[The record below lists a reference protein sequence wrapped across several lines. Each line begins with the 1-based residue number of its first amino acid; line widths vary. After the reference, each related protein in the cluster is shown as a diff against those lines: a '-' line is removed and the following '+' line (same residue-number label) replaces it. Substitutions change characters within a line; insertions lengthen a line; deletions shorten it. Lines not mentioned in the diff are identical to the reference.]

1 MRPTTAQGENQL
13 MNLIDTSIRRPVFAW
28 VLMFGLIVF
37 GAVSLNRLGVSQMPD
52 VNFPVLSISFTYEG
66 AAPEVVEADLLVD
79 IEERLLSVEGIKE
92 MRSTASQGSGR
103 ISLEFDINRNVDVA
117 LQEVQT
123 AISQIRMPQGVDP
136 PVVRKQNPEE
146 DPIIYMSI
154 YGGKDIKEML
164 DWTNDFLID
173 QLSFLPGVSEVTTL
187 GGSTRN
193 LRIWLDP
200 VKLNQNFLALSD
212 VIDALRTQ
220 HLESAAGQFVAGK
233 KELRVRWLGEGVSP
247 EEVGE
252 IQILR
257 RSGGMIHNRAI
268 RIKDVAT
275 VEDGLTD
282 IRRMVRVDGKPAVNI
297 SVKKQR
303 GTNEVEVARAVKA
316 RMLELKDRMPKG
328 YEYRINVDNTRSTE
342 STVNLTMEKLV
353 VAGVITIVVCF
364 LFLGSIPAAVNILFS
379 IPTSIVGTFTI
390 LYFSG
395 FTLNL
400 FTLLALTLAI
410 SIVVDDAI
418 MLLENIM
425 RHYRM
430 GKSSDQAASDGAKEV
445 LPAATAATLAVI
457 AVFLPVVFMSG
468 IVGKYFFQFGVT
480 MSAAVLISLLE
491 AVTITPMR
499 TAALLG
505 QEPKPSRLENYL
517 DHLFDKVAHF
527 YRDIL
532 ATTLRWKN
540 TVVIGSMLAFGLSM
554 FVIKHIRQEFV
565 PAQDQDLI
573 MVTGQL
579 PPGASL
585 AAADEVSKQ
594 VEAIA
599 AAEPTVEG
607 FFISFGVGGG
617 GGPGG
622 GGIFMPLG
630 LKPRSQR
637 SESHTQIMERLRAKF
652 KDVKGARMVM
662 RDMSARN
669 LTSGRQN
676 PLGLNLRGPDLAVLN
691 EKADEII
698 SRMEKEGMGVDM
710 DKDYRPGLTELL
722 VKPNRNAMA
731 QRKVSVE
738 SVGQTLSAAVGGLR
752 QGRYTAEGRRF
763 DIRFKMPDELIRS
776 PEDILKLQ
784 VWNMAGT
791 LVPLRD
797 LVTVEEQ
804 KASQSVNRVNRQR
817 AISVYGNIPSGK
829 SQQASLDRVGEI
841 AREVLPTGYSFAFE
855 GASAGFAEAFG
866 SLFYAMMI
874 GILVAYMI
882 LAAQFNSFIHP
893 VSVLIALPFS
903 ITGALLALWI
913 FGNSLNLFS
922 FIGLIVLM
930 GIAKKNSI
938 MLVEFTNQIRHRR
951 PEASVME
958 AMLEACPVRLRP
970 VLMTSFATVAAA
982 MPLVLGSGL
991 GHEAR
996 TPMGLSIIGGT
1007 IVSTALTLFVVPCLY
1022 LVLARFESK
1031 RKVRLTKTVDTET
1044 SRA

>member
-1 MRPTTAQGENQL
+1 
-13 MNLIDTSIRRPVFAW
+13 MNLISLSIRRPVFAW
-28 VLMFGLIVF
+28 ILMFGLIVF
-37 GAVSLNRLGVSQMPD
+37 GAVSMLRLGVSQMPD
-52 VNFPVLSISFTYEG
+52 VNFPVLSVSFTYEG
-66 AAPEVVEADLLVD
+66 AAPEVVEADLLETV
-79 IEERLLSVEGIKE
+79 EERLLAVEGIKE
-92 MRSTASQGSGR
+92 MRSTASQGSGNIR
-103 ISLEFDINRNVDVA
+103 LDFDINRNIDVA

-136 PVVRKQNPEE
+136 PIVRKQNPEE

-154 YGGKDIKEML
+154 YGGKDLKEML
-164 DWTNDFLID
+164 DWSNDFLTD
-173 QLSFLPGVSEVTTL
+173 QLSFLPGVGEVSSL
-187 GGSTRN
+187 GASQRN

-200 VKLNQNFLALSD
+200 VKLNENFLALSD

-220 HLESAAGQFVAGK
+220 HLESAAGQFVQGK
-233 KELRVRWLGEGVSP
+233 KELRVRWLGEGTTP

-257 RSGGMIHNRAI
+257 RAGGMIHNRRI

-275 VEDGLTD
+275 IEDGLTD

-297 SVKKQR
+297 SIKKQR
-303 GTNEVEVARAVKA
+303 GTNEVEVAKAVKA
-316 RMLELKDRMPKG
+316 RMAEIKDRFPPG
-328 YEYRINVDNTRSTE
+328 YSYRINVDNTRSTE

-353 VAGVITIVVCF
+353 VAGLITIVVCF
-364 LFLGSIPAAVNILFS
+364 LFLGSVQAAVNILFS

-390 LYFSG
+390 LYFAG

-418 MLLENIM
+418 MMLENIM
-425 RHYRM
+425 RHFRM
-430 GKSSDQAASDGAKEV
+430 GKTADQASYDGAMEV

-480 MSAAVLISLLE
+480 MSAAVLLSLLE

-505 QEPKPSRLENYL
+505 RGEGHKTSRFEAWL
-517 DHLFDKVAHF
+517 DHLFERIAAQ
-527 YRDIL
+527 YRSVL
-532 ATTLRWKN
+532 ATTLRWKG
-540 TVVIGSMLAFGLSM
+540 TVVIASMLAFAGSLV
-554 FVIKHIRQEFV
+554 VIKQIRQEFV

-573 MVTGQL
+573 LVTAQL
-579 PPGASL
+579 PPGASMS
-585 AAADEVSKQ
+585 AAEDASRQ

-599 AAEPTVEG
+599 AAEKTVEG

-617 GGPGG
+617 GPMG

-630 LKPRSQR
+630 LVPRAQR
-637 SESHTQIMERLRAKF
+637 EESHTEIMERLRAQF
-652 KDVKGARMVM
+652 KDVKGARVSM
-662 RDMSARN
+662 RDVSARN

-676 PLGLNLRGPDLAVLN
+676 PIALNLRGPDLAVLN

-698 SRMEKEGMGVDM
+698 ARLEKEKMGADL

-722 VKPNRNAMA
+722 VKPDRDKMA
-731 QRKVSVE
+731 LRKVSVE
-738 SVGQTLSAAVGGLR
+738 SVGNTLTAAVGGLR

-776 PEDILKLQ
+776 PEDIKKLQ

-791 LVPLRD
+791 LVPLRG
-797 LVTVEEQ
+797 LVQVEER
-804 KASQSVNRVNRQR
+804 KASTSVNRVNRQR
-817 AISVYGNIPSGK
+817 AISVYGNVPKGG
-829 SQQASLDRVGEI
+829 SQQASLKRAGEI
-841 AREVLPTGYSFAFE
+841 ANEVLPPGYSFAFE
-855 GASAGFAEAFG
+855 GASAGFSEAFG
-866 SLFYAMMI
+866 SLFAAMMI

-893 VSVLIALPFS
+893 VSVLMALPFS
-903 ITGALLALWI
+903 ITGALLALWL

-938 MLVEFTNQIRHRR
+938 MLVEFTNQIRERK
-951 PEASVME
+951 PEASITE
-958 AMLEACPVRLRP
+958 AMLEACPIRLRP
-970 VLMTSFATVAAA
+970 VLMTSFATVFAAL
-982 MPLVLGSGL
+982 PLVIGKGL

-1007 IVSTALTLFVVPCLY
+1007 LVSTALTLFVVPALY
-1022 LVLARFESK
+1022 LVLAKLESR
-1031 RKVRLTKTVDTET
+1031 RKVRLEHTVDTA
-1044 SRA
+1044 RA

>member
-1 MRPTTAQGENQL
+1 
-13 MNLIDTSIRRPVFAW
+13 MNLIDLSIRRPVFAW

-37 GAVSLNRLGVSQMPD
+37 GAISLNKLGVSQMPD
-52 VNFPVLSISFTYEG
+52 VNFPILSVSFTYEG
-66 AAPEVVEADLLVD
+66 AAPEVVESDLLVD
-79 IEERLLSVEGIKE
+79 IEERLLTVEGIKE
-92 MRSTASQGSGR
+92 MRSTANQGSGNIR
-103 ISLEFDINRNVDVA
+103 LEFDINRNVDVA

-123 AISQIRMPQGVDP
+123 AISQVRMPQGVDP
-136 PVVRKQNPEE
+136 PIVRKQNPEE

-164 DWTNDFLID
+164 DWSNDFLID
-173 QLSFLPGVSEVTTL
+173 QLSFLPGVSEV
-187 GGSTRN
+187 STQGASARN

-200 VKLNQNFLALSD
+200 VKLNKEFLALSD

-220 HLESAAGQFVAGK
+220 HLESAAGQFVQGK
-233 KELRVRWLGEGVSP
+233 KELRVRWLGEGMSP
-247 EEVGE
+247 EEIGN

-257 RSGGMIHNRAI
+257 RSGGMIHNRMI
-268 RIKDVAT
+268 RIKDVST

-303 GTNEVEVARAVKA
+303 GTNEVEVAKAVKA
-316 RMLELKDRMPKG
+316 RMLEIKPRMPAG

-353 VAGVITIVVCF
+353 VAGGITILVCF

-430 GKSSDQAASDGAKEV
+430 GKNSDQAASDGAKEV

-491 AVTITPMR
+491 AITITPMR

-505 QEPKPSRLENYL
+505 QEPKPSRFENFL
-517 DHLFDKVAHF
+517 DHKFEKIADF
-527 YRDIL
+527 YRAIL
-532 ATTLRWKN
+532 AATLRWKYL
-540 TVVIGSMLAFGLSM
+540 VVFGSLVAFGGSM
-554 FVIKHIRQEFV
+554 FVIKQIRQEFV

-573 MVTGQL
+573 LAIGTL

-585 AAADEVSKQ
+585 SAADEASKQ

-599 AAEPTVEG
+599 ASEPTVEG
-607 FFISFGVGGG
+607 FFVSFGVGGG

-630 LKPRSQR
+630 LKPRNQR
-637 SESHTQIMERLRAKF
+637 TESHTEIMERLRAKF

-662 RDMSARN
+662 RDTSTRN

-676 PLGLNLRGPDLAVLN
+676 PLALNLRGPDLAILN

-698 SRMEKEGMGVDM
+698 SRLEKEGMGVDM

-722 VKPNRNAMA
+722 VKPDRNSMA

-738 SVGQTLSAAVGGLR
+738 SVGQTLTAAVGGLR
-752 QGRYTAEGRRF
+752 QGRYTADGRRF

-776 PEDILKLQ
+776 PNDILKLQ

-797 LVTVEEQ
+797 LVKIEEQ

-817 AISVYGNIPSGK
+817 AISVYGNIPKGK
-829 SQQASLDRVGEI
+829 SQQASLDRAAKI
-841 AREVLPTGYSFAFE
+841 ANEVLPTGYSYAFE

-903 ITGALLALWI
+903 LTGALLTLWL
-913 FGNSLNLFS
+913 FGQSLNLFS

-938 MLVEFTNQIRHRR
+938 MLVEFTNQIRHRK
-951 PEASVME
+951 PDISVTE

-982 MPLVLGSGL
+982 LPLVLGSGL

-1007 IVSTALTLFVVPCLY
+1007 IVSTLLTLFVVPALY
-1022 LVLARFESK
+1022 LVLVRFESK
-1031 RKVRLTKTVDTET
+1031 RKVKLVASAD
-1044 SRA
+1044 

>member
-1 MRPTTAQGENQL
+1 
-13 MNLIDTSIRRPVFAW
+13 MNLIDLSIRRPVFAW

-37 GAVSLNRLGVSQMPD
+37 GAVSHNRLGVSQMPD
-52 VNFPVLSISFTYEG
+52 VNFPILSVSFTYEG
-66 AAPEVVEADLLVD
+66 AAPEVVESDLLVD
-79 IEERLLSVEGIKE
+79 IEERLLTVEGIKE
-92 MRSTASQGSGR
+92 MRSSANQGSGR
-103 ISLEFDINRNVDVA
+103 ITLEFDINRNVDVA

-123 AISQIRMPQGVDP
+123 AISQVRMPQGVDP

-146 DPIIYMSI
+146 DPIIYMSV
-154 YGGKDIKEML
+154 YGGKDLKEML

-173 QLSFLPGVSEVTTL
+173 QLSFLPGVSEVSTL

-200 VKLNQNFLALSD
+200 VKLNENFLALSD

-220 HLESAAGQFVAGK
+220 HLESAAGQFVQGK
-233 KELRVRWLGEGVSP
+233 KELRVRWLGEGISP
-247 EEVGE
+247 EEIGN

-257 RSGGMIHNRAI
+257 RSGGMIHNRMI
-268 RIKDVAT
+268 RIRDVST

-297 SVKKQR
+297 SIKKQR
-303 GTNEVEVARAVKA
+303 GTNEVEVAKGVRAK
-316 RMLELKDRMPKG
+316 MEELKSRFPEG
-328 YEYRINVDNTRSTE
+328 YSYRINVDNTRSTE

-353 VAGVITIVVCF
+353 VAGGITILVCF

-457 AVFLPVVFMSG
+457 AVFLPVVFMTG

-491 AVTITPMR
+491 AITITPMR

-505 QEPKPSRLENYL
+505 QDPKPSRFENYL
-517 DHLFDKVAHF
+517 DHLFEKIADI
-527 YRDIL
+527 YRQVL
-532 ATTLRWKN
+532 ASTLRWKH
-540 TVVIGSMLAFGLSM
+540 TVVFVSLFAFALSM
-554 FVIKHIRQEFV
+554 FVIRQIRQEFV

-573 MVTGQL
+573 MVQGTL
-579 PPGASL
+579 PPGTSL
-585 AAADEVSKQ
+585 TATDEVSKQ

-607 FFISFGVGGG
+607 FFVSFGVGGG

-630 LKPRSQR
+630 LKPRNQR
-637 SESHTQIMERLRAKF
+637 DETHIQIMERLREKF
-652 KDVKGARMVM
+652 KEVKGARMVM
-662 RDMSARN
+662 RDTSTRN

-676 PLGLNLRGPDLAVLN
+676 PIALNLRGPDLVVLN
-691 EKADEII
+691 EKADQII
-698 SRMEKEGMGVDM
+698 ERMEKEGMGVDM

-722 VKPNRNAMA
+722 VIPNRSAMA

-776 PEDILKLQ
+776 PDDILKLQ

-797 LVTVEEQ
+797 LVKVEEQ

-817 AISVYGNIPSGK
+817 AISVYGNIPAGK
-829 SQQASLDRVGEI
+829 SQQASLNRAGAIANEI
-841 AREVLPTGYSFAFE
+841 LPTGYSFEFE

-903 ITGALLALWI
+903 VTGALLALWM

-938 MLVEFTNQIRHRR
+938 MLVEFTNQIRERK
-951 PEASVME
+951 PAATVTE

-982 MPLVLGSGL
+982 LPLVLGSGL

-1007 IVSTALTLFVVPCLY
+1007 IISTVLTLFVVPCLY
-1022 LVLARFESK
+1022 LVLVRFESK
-1031 RKVRLTKTVDTET
+1031 RKVKLISAVAKEE
-1044 SRA
+1044 